1 MISVAE
7 KQSADDQLATALKA
21 SLNEFNCCS
30 QSPQFAAE
38 KEEAEVL
45 EQVNQLLAHWYI
57 LVM

>member
-30 QSPQFAAE
+30 PSPQFTAE
-38 KEEAEVL
+38 KEEAEAL

-57 LVM
+57 